1 MEEINNGNA
10 VVAETTEALDAMQH
24 SVEEITEMIIETG
37 DLAEQQAQSMDEI
50 DKGIEQISNVVQN
63 NSATAQESSAVSV
76 ELSEQSES
84 LNKLIG
90 QFTING

>member
-1 MEEINNGNA
+1 M
-10 VVAETTEALDAMQH
+10 AETTEALDAMRN
-24 SVEEITEMIIETG
+24 SVEEITQMIVETG

-50 DKGIEQISNVVQN
+50 DRGIEMISNVVQN
-63 NSATAQESSAVSV
+63 NSATAQESSAVSL

-84 LNKLIG
+84 LNNLIG